1 MIRQTGGLL
10 YKNRNYG
17 IRRQGKGRIPGNC
30 VLGMPGPCEHG
41 VLCRTKVRRDG
52 S

>member
-17 IRRQGKGRIPGNC
+17 IRRQEKGMIPENC

-41 VLCRTKVRRDG
+41 C
-52 S
+52 